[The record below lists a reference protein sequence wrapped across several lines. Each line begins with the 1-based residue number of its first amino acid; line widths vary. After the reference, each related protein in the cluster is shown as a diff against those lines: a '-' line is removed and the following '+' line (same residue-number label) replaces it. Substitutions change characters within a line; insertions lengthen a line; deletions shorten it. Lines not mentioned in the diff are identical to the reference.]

1 VIRQLVAAGV
11 VVIASGGG
19 GVPVVDDGPLL
30 APREGVVDKDL
41 AAAILARDVDAPT
54 LLILTDVDHV
64 QRGFGTEDVE
74 PIRRMTTSEA
84 RTLLDAG
91 EFAAGSMGPKVE
103 AAVRF
108 IESGGRRAVIG
119 DLGRAPEAL
128 DGATGTAIVGG

>member
-1 VIRQLVAAGV
+1 MIRQLVAAGV
-11 VVIASGGG
+11 VVIASGGWG
-19 GVPVVDDGPLL
+19 FRSSTTARVSL
-30 APREGVVDKDL
+30 PREGVVDKDL

-91 EFAAGSMGPKVE
+91 EFAAGSMARRSRPPCG
-103 AAVRF
+103 
-108 IESGGRRAVIG
+108 SSSRAV
-119 DLGRAPEAL
+119 AVP
-128 DGATGTAIVGG
+128 